1 MTAISS
7 RKEGISPSNAAPEIV
22 KVWDPVVR
30 IFHWTVVVACSL
42 NLFILEEGK
51 YWHRATGYVVAAAI
65 AIRLIW
71 GFIGTKHARF
81 TDFFPTP
88 RKVKDQVRGI
98 IERKEKRHLGHN
110 PLASV
115 MMLLLITL
123 LAATALS
130 GWMTTLDAFWGE
142 KWLEQLHGTIANSIM
157 VLVFIHAGAA
167 IVESWRHRENLVW
180 SMVTGRKKA

>member
-1 MTAISS
+1 MTAIRS
-7 RKEGISPSNAAPEIV
+7 RPGGGSPSNSGQQDI
-22 KVWDPVVR
+22 KVWDPGVR
-30 IFHWTVVVACSL
+30 IFHWTIVTACML

-51 YWHRATGYVVAAAI
+51 YWHRMTGYVVAAAI
-65 AIRLIW
+65 AVRMIW
-71 GFIGTKHARF
+71 GFVGTRHARF
-81 TDFFPTP
+81 SDFFPTP
-88 RKVKDQVRGI
+88 RRLKNQLRAIVSRN
-98 IERKEKRHLGHN
+98 EKRYLGHN

-115 MMLLLITL
+115 MMLLLMAL
-123 LAATALS
+123 LATTALT

-157 VLVFIHAGAA
+157 VLAFIHAGAA

>member
-7 RKEGISPSNAAPEIV
+7 RQEGILPSDTTPKSV
-22 KVWDPVVR
+22 KVWDPIVR
-30 IFHWTVVVACSL
+30 IFHWTIVTACTL

-51 YWHRATGYVVAAAI
+51 YWHRMTGYVVGVAI
-65 AIRLIW
+65 AIRLVW

-81 TDFFPTP
+81 TDFWPTP
-88 RKVKDQVRGI
+88 RRVRDHITSI
-98 IERKEKRHLGHN
+98 IDRKENRYLGHN

-115 MMLLLITL
+115 MMLLLVAL
-123 LAATALS
+123 LAATALT
-130 GWMTTLDAFWGE
+130 GWMTTWDAFWGE

-167 IVESWRHRENLVW
+167 VLESWRHRENLIW
-180 SMVTGRKKA
+180 AMVTGRKNA

>member
-1 MTAISS
+1 MPSASS
-7 RKEGISPSNAAPEIV
+7 KKEGGPPSNMSPNTV

-30 IFHWTVVVACSL
+30 VFHWTVVAACTL

-51 YWHRATGYVVAAAI
+51 YWHRMTGYAVAVAL
-65 AIRLIW
+65 AIRLVW

-81 TDFFPTP
+81 ADFFPTP
-88 RKVKDQVRGI
+88 QKVVAYIVGI
-98 IERKEKRHLGHN
+98 AKGNEKRHLGHN

-115 MMLLLITL
+115 MMLLLMGL
-123 LAATALS
+123 LTATAVT

-167 IVESWRHRENLVW
+167 IVESWRHRENLVLA
-180 SMVTGRKKA
+180 MVTGRKKA